1 MPHRFTLTTLT
12 AGSLGALASTAAL
25 VLLGEAETGSGWRP
39 LNATSHWWHGP
50 AAARVSWSDWSHTGV
65 GSATHYAATLF
76 WAAGYAGW
84 AEKQDRLSPRAAL
97 AGALVTS
104 AVAAAVDYG
113 ATPKRFTPG
122 WEYVLTKRSMAVAY
136 LAMAAGL
143 AAGALLTHRLD
154 DQP

>member
-1 MPHRFTLTTLT
+1 MLHPVALTTFT
-12 AGSLGALASTAAL
+12 AGSLGALASTSAL
-25 VLLGEAETGSGWRP
+25 MLLGRAEAGSGWRP
-39 LNATSHWWHGP
+39 LNATSHWWHSP
-50 AAARVSWSDWSHTGV
+50 AAARVPWSDWSHTGV

-84 AEKQDRLSPRAAL
+84 AEKQDRLSSRAAL
-97 AGALVTS
+97 AGALATS

-122 WEYVLTKRSMAVAY
+122 WDLVLTKRSMAVAY

-143 AAGALLTHRLD
+143 AAGALLARRLS